1 MSWLDRYRS
10 LEWRH
15 QAAANKA
22 VAGPIRDFYAT
33 PPVSKNKL
41 LDEVP
46 IVALDFETT
55 GLNAEKDHII
65 SLGLI
70 EMQYRKIRLNT
81 AWHQLVRTD
90 KELPSESVVIHNITD
105 DELRKGQSLT
115 HVLPQLLKRL
125 AGKVM
130 LVHYQGVEQQFLD
143 AACRRVYGTP
153 FVMPIID
160 TLQLGQRLFELR
172 NHTIQA
178 TDLRLF
184 NLRPRYNL
192 PRYRAHNA
200 LTDAMAT
207 AELLLALSDD
217 IAPKRDAPLKRF
229 LSQ

>member
-33 PPVSKNKL
+33 PPVGKNKL

-70 EMQYRKIRLNT
+70 EMQHRKIRLNT

-105 DELRKGQSLT
+105 DDLSCARCSS
-115 HVLPQLLKRL
+115 
-125 AGKVM
+125 
-130 LVHYQGVEQQFLD
+130 VESSPD
-143 AACRRVYGTP
+143 PDRRW
-153 FVMPIID
+153 
-160 TLQLGQRLFELR
+160 
-172 NHTIQA
+172 
-178 TDLRLF
+178 
-184 NLRPRYNL
+184 
-192 PRYRAHNA
+192 RYRGQARRA
-200 LTDAMAT
+200 V
-207 AELLLALSDD
+207 S
-217 IAPKRDAPLKRF
+217 
-229 LSQ
+229 

>member
-1 MSWLDRYRS
+1 MSWLDRFRS

-15 QAAANKA
+15 QAAANTA
-22 VAGPIRDFYAT
+22 VAGPIRDFYAL
-33 PPVSKNKL
+33 PPVSKNIL
-41 LDEVP
+41 LDDVP

-55 GLNAEKDHII
+55 GLNAEKDQII

-70 EMQYRKIRLNT
+70 EMQHRKIRLNT

-143 AACRRVYGTP
+143 PPSSPAIGLFKDGKLVHMIERHHIEGRPADIIAESLKAA
-153 FVMPIID
+153 
-160 TLQLGQRLFELR
+160 
-172 NHTIQA
+172 
-178 TDLRLF
+178 
-184 NLRPRYNL
+184 YNE
-192 PRYRAHNA
+192 YC
-200 LTDAMAT
+200 
-207 AELLLALSDD
+207 
-217 IAPKRDAPLKRF
+217 
-229 LSQ
+229 

>member
-1 MSWLDRYRS
+1 
-10 LEWRH
+10 
-15 QAAANKA
+15 
-22 VAGPIRDFYAT
+22 
-33 PPVSKNKL
+33 
-41 LDEVP
+41 
-46 IVALDFETT
+46 
-55 GLNAEKDHII
+55 
-65 SLGLI
+65 
-70 EMQYRKIRLNT
+70 
-81 AWHQLVRTD
+81 
-90 KELPSESVVIHNITD
+90 
-105 DELRKGQSLT
+105 
-115 HVLPQLLKRL
+115 
-125 AGKVM
+125 
-130 LVHYQGVEQQFLD
+130 
-143 AACRRVYGTP
+143 
-153 FVMPIID
+153 MPIID